1 VILFQRLPGPFE
13 LVGYMNC
20 DVQFALR
27 TLEQRAMKT
36 ENSLTEIKVD
46 ESTAPG
52 TIAERLSWYGDRF
65 FMRTLNTLDSEA
77 DSFLSSV

>member
-1 VILFQRLPGPFE
+1 
-13 LVGYMNC
+13 
-20 DVQFALR
+20 
-27 TLEQRAMKT
+27 MKT

-52 TIAERLSWYGDRF
+52 TIAERLIWYGDRF
-65 FMRTLNTLDSEA
+65 FMRTPNTLDSET